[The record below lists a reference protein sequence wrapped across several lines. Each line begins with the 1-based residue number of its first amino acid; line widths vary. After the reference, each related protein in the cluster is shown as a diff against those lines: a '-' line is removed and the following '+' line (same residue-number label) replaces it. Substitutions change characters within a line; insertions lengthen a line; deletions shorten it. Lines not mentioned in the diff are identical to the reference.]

1 MQVYRH
7 SFNESLGHL
16 QHLRSC
22 SETWCVVLGC
32 SCTEAS
38 QQFAGTLLAWTELQP
53 SGAPRVCAAET
64 GRAGGVGPFPE
75 PPAASELVRSRLLSG
90 QLLQRTGCQLTR
102 TAPFSGAV
110 GGRLKRVSMSVL
122 CKDRASLP
130 FIFISNGMKGSR

>member
-53 SGAPRVCAAET
+53 SGAPGFVPRRRG
-64 GRAGGVGPFPE
+64 GRAGSGPFLSRPR
-75 PPAASELVRSRLLSG
+75 PRS
-90 QLLQRTGCQLTR
+90 
-102 TAPFSGAV
+102 
-110 GGRLKRVSMSVL
+110 
-122 CKDRASLP
+122 
-130 FIFISNGMKGSR
+130 